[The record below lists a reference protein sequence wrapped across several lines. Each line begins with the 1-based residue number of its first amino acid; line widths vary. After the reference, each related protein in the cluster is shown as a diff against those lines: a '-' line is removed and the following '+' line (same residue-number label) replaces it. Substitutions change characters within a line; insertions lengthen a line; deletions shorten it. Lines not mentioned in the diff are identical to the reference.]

1 MATGTLSRYKNMDV
15 LGESFT
21 ATEGVFSSGATTPSG
36 YAAGAGGT
44 VTQASSIT
52 TAVTLN
58 KVVGEVVT
66 VSSTLAAAAEATFTV
81 TNSAVG
87 ANDAVIAWIKSTSSA
102 GTPVV
107 FVTAVA
113 AGSFALTL
121 SNLHASSALNNT
133 LTIGFMV
140 LRGAVA

>member
-15 LGESFT
+15 LAESVT
-21 ATEGVFSSGATTPSG
+21 TTEGIFSSGATTPIG
-36 YAAGAGGT
+36 YSAGAGGT

-52 TAVTLN
+52 TGVTLN
-58 KVVGEVVT
+58 KAVGEVVT
-66 VSSTLAAAAEATFTV
+66 VSSTLGAGLEATFTV

-113 AGSFALTL
+113 AGSFNLTL
-121 SNLHASSALNNT
+121 SNLHASAALDNT

-140 LRGAVA
+140 LKGVVA